1 MTFVLPRIRQ
11 ACLTFFVVTSLMLT
25 GCSVFSVHRI
35 DVRQGNALKQRDV
48 EQLEIGMNPEQV
60 TYLLGNP
67 MIDDSYHTDRWDYVY
82 YYDPGYGQTEQRR
95 LTVFFENGQVV
106 RIESPQAAAEG

>member
-1 MTFVLPRIRQ
+1 MPPQFPRNRQ
-11 ACLTFFVVTSLMLT
+11 TCLIFFVTISLVLA

-67 MIDDSYHTDRWDYVY
+67 LIDDSYHTDRWDYVY

-95 LTVFFENGQVV
+95 LTVFFESGQVI
-106 RIESPQAAAEG
+106 RIKRPQATAES